1 MPVADGGILD
11 LSVPRRIH
19 VVGVGGAGMS
29 VIAIVLADMGHHV
42 SGSDRHPSAVLD
54 RLARRGIAAHAAHDP
69 TQGTGADLVAVSTAI
84 PADNPEV
91 VAAHIA
97 GVEVVSRARI
107 LAAICAL
114 RRVVAVAGT
123 HGKTT
128 TSAML
133 ATILVEAGWS
143 PSWIIGGDVPG
154 LGGGGGWDP
163 AGAWL
168 VVEADESDG
177 TFLALPRDAGVVT
190 SVEADHLDFYGDETA
205 MTSAYEAFLAGCPAA
220 RVVCAD
226 DPGAA
231 RLGQRVASLGLAAST
246 YGTSAG
252 STFTMSAVVDARTV
266 ISFEIEGPA
275 GERGHVDLGV
285 PGLHNARNA
294 VGALVAAVAVGVPF
308 DAAVAGLGRFAGVAR
323 RLELRGERD
332 GVTYVDDYAHLPG
345 EVATVVGTVSR
356 ARWGRVIAVFQP
368 HRYTRTAA
376 LHRAFADAFSG
387 ADMVVVTG
395 IYPSGE
401 APIPGVT
408 GRLVAD
414 SVAAAHPDL
423 PLRYCEEVEDLVT
436 VLHGV
441 LRPGD
446 LCLTLGAGDLTEIP
460 GRMVAGE

>member
-1 MPVADGGILD
+1 MADGGPLD
-11 LSVPRRIH
+11 LSGRRRIH

-29 VIAIVLADMGHHV
+29 AIATVLAATGHDV
-42 SGSDRHPSAVLD
+42 TGSDRRPSAVLD
-54 RLARRGIAAHAAHDP
+54 RLAGLGIPVHAGHDP
-69 TQGTGADLVAVSTAI
+69 AQGAGADLMAVSTAI

-91 VAAHIA
+91 VAARHA
-97 GVEVVSRARI
+97 GVEVASRARI
-107 LAAICAL
+107 LAAICTM

-133 ATILVEAGWS
+133 ATILVTAGWS
-143 PSWIIGGDVPG
+143 PSWIIGGDVPA
-154 LGGGGGWDP
+154 LGGGGRWDP
-163 AGAWL
+163 AGAWM

-177 TFLALPRDAGVVT
+177 TFLALPREAGVVT

-205 MTSAYEAFLAGCPAA
+205 MRGAYETFLAGCPGA

-226 DPGAA
+226 EPGAA
-231 RLGQRVASLGLAAST
+231 HLGQRVASLGLPATT

-252 STFTMSAVVDARTV
+252 TTFTMGAVIHARTTV
-266 ISFEIEGPA
+266 TFEIEGPD
-275 GERGHVDLGV
+275 GERGHVELAV

-294 VGALVAAVAVGVPF
+294 LGALVTAVAVGVPF
-308 DAAVAGLGRFAGVAR
+308 DIAIAGLGRFAGVAR
-323 RLELRGERD
+323 RLELRGERA
-332 GVTYVDDYAHLPG
+332 GVTYIDDYAHLPG
-345 EVATVVGTVSR
+345 EVATVVGTTSR
-356 ARWGRVIAVFQP
+356 AGWGRVVAVFQP

-376 LHRAFADAFSG
+376 LHREFADAFLG

-401 APIPGVT
+401 TPIPGIT

-414 SVAAAHPDL
+414 AVAAAHPDL
-423 PLRYCEEVEDLVT
+423 PLRYCEDLDDLVT
-436 VLHGV
+436 VLGG
-441 LRPGD
+441 LLEPGD

-460 GRMVAGE
+460 GRMVAGS